1 MPKKSFFKYIIQ
13 KINKNFTIVTKSLL
27 IIFILSSFIPL
38 QTGQVDN
45 LNTFQ
50 TFLSFY
56 TVFITMI
63 DGILMF
69 ALIMLFIDF
78 DINENNDD
86 NLLFKLCVF
95 MILAPIA
102 SASTYVLFGV
112 LTPLQIGICLPTFIF
127 IVIYILE
134 IMSKINIDTTK
145 FEKIFFKK

>member
-1 MPKKSFFKYIIQ
+1 MSKKSFFKYIIQ

-63 DGILMF
+63 NGILMF

>member
-1 MPKKSFFKYIIQ
+1 MSKKSFFKYITQ

>member
-1 MPKKSFFKYIIQ
+1 
-13 KINKNFTIVTKSLL
+13 
-27 IIFILSSFIPL
+27 
-38 QTGQVDN
+38 
-45 LNTFQ
+45 
-50 TFLSFY
+50 
-56 TVFITMI
+56 MI

>member
-1 MPKKSFFKYIIQ
+1 MSKKSFFKYIIQ

>member
-1 MPKKSFFKYIIQ
+1 MSKKSFFKYIIQ

-27 IIFILSSFIPL
+27 IIFILSSLIPL

-69 ALIMLFIDF
+69 ALTMLFIDF